1 MATQTETKIVESLF
15 AELAAL
21 ALTPPLPIALPNLD
35 FTPPADEKWLRVSE
49 APSPILPAA
58 LAPAGPAYLAITPGA
73 RDYNG
78 TIQVDVV
85 WPQRTGIT
93 APKEVAGAITAH
105 FSPAKAIYGDGV
117 KVKVIRS
124 HVGAKVDEASRIYLP
139 VTIQYRAFA

>member
-58 LAPAGPAYLAITPGA
+58 LAPAGPGYLAITPGA

-85 WPQRTGIT
+85 WPQRSGIT
-93 APKEVAGAITAH
+93 APKEIAGAITAH